1 MKNPTDKPRYFKV
14 DAGQTLTV
22 VATDPSHAWRLVG
35 EFIETT
41 EAGDDLLGDSVTMTE
56 MEPAAVDRY
65 RVHDENGPTG
75 TESPYPLRRAEIGA
89 VFSSE
94 W

>member
-1 MKNPTDKPRYFKV
+1 MTKRYFKV

-35 EFIETT
+35 EFFETT
-41 EAGDDLLGDSVTMTE
+41 EAGDDLLGDDVCMTE
-56 MEPAAVDRY
+56 MDAASVDRC
-65 RVHDENGPTG
+65 RVNDENGPPGTG
-75 TESPYPLRRAEIGA
+75 NPYSLRLAEVGA

-94 W
+94 C

>member
-1 MKNPTDKPRYFKV
+1 MEGKTKRYFKV
-14 DAGQTLTV
+14 EAGQTCTV
-22 VATDPSHAWRLVG
+22 VATSPSHAWRLFG

-41 EAGDDLLGDSVTMTE
+41 EAGEDMLGDAITMTE
-56 MEPAAVDRY
+56 MEPDRVDRFK
-65 RVHDENGPTG
+65 VHDENGPTG
-75 TESPYPLRRAEIGA
+75 TESPYPLRLAEVGA